1 MKNFMFGM
9 IAFAALSGGALL
21 AQDLTGTWQG
31 TLTLPQR
38 ERTADSYQGHQ
49 GRRRA
54 RCAARCSVSIRAA
67 EDIPINPVTL
77 QGTTVKMSMPG
88 IGGTYDGKAGGRR
101 RFDHGELE
109 AGTRADRVEPEAC
122 DASDRLGDSG
132 TSASAEADGGGCES
146 GV

>member
-31 TLTLPQR
+31 TLTLPNGK
-38 ERTADSYQGHQ
+38 ELRTVIKVTKADGSALRGTMFSIDQG
-49 GRRRA
+49 GRG
-54 RCAARCSVSIRAA
+54 
-67 EDIPINPVTL
+67 IPINPVTL

-88 IGGTYDGKAGGRR
+88 IGGTYEGKAGGRR
-101 RFDHGELE
+101 RLDHGELE
-109 AGTRADRVEPEAC
+109 AGTRADCLEPEAC
-122 DASDRLGDSG
+122 DASNRVGDSG
-132 TSASAEADGGGCES
+132 TSASAETDGGGCES